1 MTGKKTPQ
9 GSEQRETC
17 SRDGKIYGEASAGAH
32 LLGGRRRAKR
42 DPRVVSCRDAGMAV
56 SGLLVGW
63 RWASEGDGDIQ
74 VGVAFSKEVEGEGG
88 FVCVWGVRS

>member
-1 MTGKKTPQ
+1 MVRFTARPRPAPTFSVG
-9 GSEQRETC
+9 G
-17 SRDGKIYGEASAGAH
+17 
-32 LLGGRRRAKR
+32 GGRSGIRA
-42 DPRVVSCRDAGMAV
+42 SCRDAGMAV